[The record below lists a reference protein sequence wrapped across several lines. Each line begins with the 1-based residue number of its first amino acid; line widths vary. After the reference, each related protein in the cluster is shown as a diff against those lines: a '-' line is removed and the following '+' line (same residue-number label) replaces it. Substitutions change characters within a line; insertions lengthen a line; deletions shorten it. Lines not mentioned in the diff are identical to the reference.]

1 MGFKYTADTTANN
14 LTKTRAWNIF
24 KTHLLA
30 KFPKVT
36 QAYASKQRI
45 LKGLQFNE
53 RPLNDSDLSTNNFD
67 E

>member
-14 LTKTRAWNIF
+14 LTKTRAWNIL

-36 QAYASKQRI
+36 QTYASKQRI

-53 RPLNDSDLSTNNFD
+53 LPLNESNSKADNFD